1 MKFEIKP
8 VGLTQIPSTPYAQ
21 EHSNVKP
28 GACSV
33 HRFAP
38 IQGQVA
44 RPVAEVPR
52 APTESE
58 ARTIARIMAASVTS
72 EALRFGLQSSS
83 MLRTRVSALK
93 GLEPKNVN

>member
-58 ARTIARIMAASVTS
+58 AKTIARIMAASVTS
-72 EALRFGLQSSS
+72 ET
-83 MLRTRVSALK
+83 LRTAKQFNAEDQGAS
-93 GLEPKNVN
+93 

>member
-1 MKFEIKP
+1 MKFEIRP
-8 VGLTQIPSTPYAQ
+8 VGLTHVPSTPHAQ
-21 EHSNVKP
+21 EQSIVKP

-33 HRFAP
+33 HRFRP

-58 ARTIARIMAASVTS
+58 ARTIARIMPASVTS
-72 EALRFGLQSSS
+72 EALRTAKQFNAEDQGV
-83 MLRTRVSALK
+83 RTKR
-93 GLEPKNVN
+93 P